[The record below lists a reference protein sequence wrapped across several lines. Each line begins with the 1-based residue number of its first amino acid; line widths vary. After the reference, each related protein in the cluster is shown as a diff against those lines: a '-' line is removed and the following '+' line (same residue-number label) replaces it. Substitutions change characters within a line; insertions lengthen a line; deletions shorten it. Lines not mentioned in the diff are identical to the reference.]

1 MKVAGLCLLKFCN
14 YFITNLIALYVFC
27 LFYSNI
33 QQCFFCFV
41 LGIFLHIFCC
51 CNNVEKLFFGFLVL
65 SLVSNFCN
73 IDASWLCS
81 LSVLSKFNII
91 LQMLSKWYQT
101 ELQLSKPFAESVS
114 LILLCENQFFT
125 VRILSCYIF
134 FFNFSLNVAMTR
146 ETHSTLFSVS
156 ISFFPLFFIFYY
168 LFEPAIYI
176 QIYFI

>member
-1 MKVAGLCLLKFCN
+1 MYFL
-14 YFITNLIALYVFC
+14 YFIAIFSNVFFVSF
-27 LFYSNI
+27 LEY
-33 QQCFFCFV
+33 FF
-41 LGIFLHIFCC
+41 IFCC